1 TTRPF
6 RSGLYWYWTDRSTTP
21 RMARSC
27 SPPASVSPTTAGMM
41 PSCSLTGGA
50 VAVAVGVGVG
60 RAPGGGSPPRVAT
73 SAITSTSTTTS
84 PATTNH
90 HHHGHRR
97 DGFASPAGTSSTTR
111 GLSTELS
118 SGAESAEYTTPCI
131 RYVPGATSAGTTT
144 FTG

>member
-1 TTRPF
+1 
-6 RSGLYWYWTDRSTTP
+6 
-21 RMARSC
+21 RMASSC

-50 VAVAVGVGVG
+50 VAVGVGVG
-60 RAPGGGSPPRVAT
+60 CAPGGASPPRVAT

-84 PATTNH
+84 PATTN